1 MTLTIS
7 VRVPDGIVLATD
19 SLVSILATIIPV
31 EDLGAKCPKC
41 EEDIKI
47 SELKLPLIRM
57 PAGSSPFGRKLFN
70 IEKRNIGVA
79 VYGAPALNGRTVESH
94 IREFEKLKIVGEEK
108 VKEVAHKLADYLH
121 DNVKKE
127 VKILSKIPE
136 KHLVVGFQVAGYDK
150 KDVKIGKTFL
160 VKIGRKIT
168 IEPKHTKGYGC
179 TCGGEGRVAAKLWK
193 KDPEIPIAKPNY
205 ALMTLQDAID
215 YAVFLIR
222 TTKDYQRFATM
233 VPNVGGDIDIAIITH
248 HDGFKWIQQ
257 KKYRGEYEEF
267 ERML

>member
-7 VRVPDGIVLATD
+7 VRVPDGVVLATD
-19 SLVSILATIIPV
+19 SLVSITAMVTPTG
-31 EDLGAKCPKC
+31 ELGTKCPKC

-47 SELKLPLIRM
+47 SDLKLPSLSM

-70 IEKRNIGVA
+70 IKKRNVGIA
-79 VYGAPALNGRTVESH
+79 VFGAPALNGRTVESH
-94 IREFEKLKIVGEEK
+94 IREFEKMKIVGEEK
-108 VKEVAHKLADYLH
+108 VKEVADKLAAYLH
-121 DNVKKE
+121 GNVKKE
-127 VKILSKIPE
+127 VKDFTEIPE
-136 KHLVVGFQVAGYDK
+136 KSVIIGFQAAGYDE
-150 KDVKIGKTFL
+150 KDVKIGKTFR
-160 VKIGRKIT
+160 VQIGRKVT
-168 IEPKHTKGYGC
+168 SDPTHKKGYGC
-179 TCGGEGRVAAKLWK
+179 TFGGDGRVVAKLWK

-233 VPNVGGDIDIAIITH
+233 VPNVGGDIDVAIITH
-248 HDGFKWIQQ
+248 HGGFEWIQE